1 MKRKLKDI
9 LSYEQPA
16 RYIVASEDYSDEFN
30 TPVLTAGKSFV
41 LGYTNEK
48 DGICEASE
56 DPVII
61 FDDFTADSKY
71 VDFDFKVKS
80 SAMKILRKRNTKDI
94 LKYFFYAMQAIEY
107 TPFSHKRVW
116 ISDYSNLT
124 VPYPSS
130 EKQNE
135 IVSRLESVEGMISNA
150 ERQLALADELVK
162 SRFIEMFGDPVDNPK
177 HWDTF
182 LLKNLCTKL
191 TDGTHYSP
199 KNYPNGDYL
208 YVTAKNIKPDGF
220 DFTNI
225 TYVSREVHDE
235 IYARCNPEYG
245 DVLYIKDGVTTG
257 IAMINTLHEPFS
269 MLSSV
274 ALIKYN
280 RNILNGLFLCSVLN
294 DNHMYETIRNSM
306 DGAAITRLTISKLN
320 KIKLPVPPLTLQK
333 QFASFVEQVDK
344 SKLVIKKNLA
354 ELEELKNSLM
364 QKYFFD

>member
-1 MKRKLKDI
+1 MGQSPDSKSYNKQGNGLPFYQGNADFGDVNPITRVWSASPIKIAEEGDI
-9 LSYEQPA
+9 LISVRAPIGAMNIATTRCCIGRGLAALRPIDETFDNQFLFYALQSRVDQLIEQGTGSTFKA
-16 RYIVASEDYSDEFN
+16 I
-30 TPVLTAGKSFV
+30 GKS
-41 LGYTNEK
+41 
-48 DGICEASE
+48 
-56 DPVII
+56 
-61 FDDFTADSKY
+61 
-71 VDFDFKVKS
+71 
-80 SAMKILRKRNTKDI
+80 ILEHTE
-94 LKYFFYAMQAIEY
+94 L
-107 TPFSHKRVW
+107 PC
-116 ISDYSNLT
+116 
-124 VPYPSS
+124 YP
-130 EKQNE
+130 
-135 IVSRLESVEGMISNA
+135 LESQIRIV
-150 ERQLALADELVK
+150 DELNNLGKAIDIKNVQLTLLDEIVK

-344 SKLVIKKNLA
+344 SKYGMLNRIKSALLELVH
-354 ELEELKNSLM
+354 S
-364 QKYFFD
+364 QKPVFMPF